1 MKLLK
6 KILCLSATV
15 ATLFGLGL
23 TAACDKENSNE
34 SSSSSL
40 TSSSIADSSIA
51 SSSSSSEDSAE
62 PAEFVYRVS
71 LQNQTGFGFAN
82 ATVSLMSGDTV
93 VASKK
98 TNSAGNANFT
108 EEEISAGEYKI
119 VVDGAPNGYALPSET
134 KVTSSTAGTTTVI
147 TATPTGLIKEAA
159 PSNTYYKLGDVM
171 HDFTVTLSDGK
182 SYTLSEVLEEKQLVV
197 LNFWATWCTPC
208 LSEFPAMHNAAIA
221 YEDTVSIL
229 AISTT
234 DSQTSVA
241 SFKKENK
248 YEKFNMAAAGSG
260 GLDAMFSVNNI
271 PHTVMID
278 RYGVVVFNHVGSMPS
293 VSAFTVQF
301 DKFLGEEYISTVV
314 GAVTEE
320 EEEGSSSSETEKLKP
335 TVATPQASDVKAAF
349 ASDPTA
355 SGFTFRFQELGASGE
370 PLTEEE
376 EKYDAYNWPWI
387 VAEKNGVKYL
397 EASNANVHNSYSILY
412 SSFTA
417 NANDVIVFDYK
428 IGSETDCDVL
438 YLILDGVVIKEYSG
452 YYSESWNTAYAYVFK
467 DYEAGPHSLSFVFMK
482 DGDTTAYD
490 DVVQIKNLRIDK
502 AANLENSSAD
512 INIFRHAATKL
523 APANSATQ
531 FVNYITPVFNE
542 EDGYYHVGSADG
554 EILYANLLGETPW
567 NETSVWLLAY
577 SNYVVGNGF
586 NFRAAFE
593 DFAWEATQVTDVYG
607 YTPVTQDLKYLLDKM
622 AQSTTYLK
630 KWDGEYHDKEW
641 LEVCVWW
648 EHYGTTPLPE
658 DPMKGITFTAA
669 IELEVGD
676 NTVNIPY
683 KINPRGFKYKFTPTQ
698 SGAYKVYSTGDV
710 NTQAFL
716 VASDRTTELGFWDNK
731 VFEEVIEDAN
741 GNQVSDDNFEFY
753 WYFEAGTTYY
763 ILFAT
768 YLDVTANFN
777 VTIERLGDN
786 YTYLD
791 NAALGPYSANL
802 TTFELFL
809 PDAIAYDYFD
819 DTDDGVDNG
828 YYYQVDEF
836 GNRYT
841 NAEGEYVGMIYLD
854 VNRPTAFF
862 DTAMSLYDI
871 CRQAEEY
878 VSDPT
883 KRALYVDGTDYTAAV
898 KSLCFKATQDE
909 TSPTYGFVPV
919 NKEVFE
925 LLQIITRSTK
935 YDGIK
940 TSWLLLCYYERYL
953 GPTTNS

>member
-6 KILCLSATV
+6 KILMLGATV
-15 ATLFGLGL
+15 ATLAGLGVA
-23 TAACDKENSNE
+23 AACKEETDDSST
-34 SSSSSL
+34 SSSASSSLL
-40 TSSSIADSSIA
+40 TSSSASTSSTEEA
-51 SSSSSSEDSAE
+51 
-62 PAEFVYRVS
+62 AEFVYRVS
-71 LQNQTGFGFAN
+71 LQNQTGFGFAK
-82 ATVSLMSGDTV
+82 ATVSLMDGDTV

-108 EEEISAGEYKI
+108 ADEVTAGSYTI
-119 VVDGAPNGYALPSET
+119 VVDGIPAGYALPTET
-134 KVTSSTAGTTTVI
+134 KTTSTTAGTTSII
-147 TATPTGLIKEAA
+147 TITPTGLLQDSA
-159 PSNTYYKLGDVM
+159 PSNTFYSLGDVV
-171 HDFTVTLSDGK
+171 HDFTVTLSDGT
-182 SYTLSEVLEEKQLVV
+182 SYTLSEVLEEKELVV
-197 LNFWATWCTPC
+197 LNFWATWCNPC

-221 YEDTVSIL
+221 YEDSVSVL

-234 DSQTSVA
+234 DSQSEVA
-241 SFKKENK
+241 NFKTNNS
-248 YEKFNMAAAGSG
+248 YSQFNMASAGSG
-260 GLDAMFSVNNI
+260 NLADMFSVSSI

-301 DKFLGEEYISTVV
+301 DKFLGEEYVPTVV
-314 GAVTEE
+314 GSVTEE
-320 EEEGSSSSETEKLKP
+320 EEGSGSSEAEKVKP

-349 ASDPTA
+349 AADLTA
-355 SGFTFRFQELGASGE
+355 SGFTFRFQELGANGE

-387 VAEKNGVKYL
+387 ISEKDGVQYL
-397 EASNANVHNSYSILY
+397 EASNANVHGSYSILY

-417 NANDVIVFDYK
+417 SADDVIVFDYK
-428 IGSETDCDVL
+428 IGSEKDCDIL

-452 YYSESWNTAYAYVFK
+452 YHSESWNTAYAYVFK
-467 DYEAGPHSLSFVFMK
+467 DYEAGQHSLSFVFMK
-482 DGDTTAYD
+482 DSDTTAYD
-490 DVVQIKNLRIDK
+490 DVVQIKNLRVDK
-502 AANLENSSAD
+502 AANLENSSDD
-512 INIFRHAATKL
+512 INIFRHAATQL

-586 NFRAAFE
+586 NFREAFE

-622 AQSTTYLK
+622 AKYTSYLK

-648 EHYGTTPLPE
+648 EHYGTAPLPE

-676 NTVNIPY
+676 NLVSVPY

-698 SGAYKVYSTGDV
+698 SGAYKVYSTGYV

-716 VASDRTTELGFWDNK
+716 MASNRTTELGFWDNK

-768 YLDVTANFN
+768 YLDVTATFN
-777 VTIERLGDN
+777 VTIERLGDS

-809 PDAIAYDYFD
+809 PDAIEYGYFD

-836 GNRYT
+836 GNRYQ
-841 NAEGEYVGMIYLD
+841 NQAGEYVGMIYLD

-862 DTAMSLYDI
+862 NTAMSLYDI
-871 CRQAEEY
+871 CRQALSIND
-878 VSDPT
+878 VT
-883 KRALYVDGTDYTAAV
+883 KRALYVDGVDYTLQIMQICSNA
-898 KSLCFKATQDE
+898 CENPENPDYT
-909 TSPTYGFVPV
+909 GFAPV
-919 NKEVFE
+919 DKELFE
-925 LLQIITRSTK
+925 LLQKITRSNK
-935 YDGIK
+935 YEGIH

-953 GPTTNS
+953 GPTA